1 MTTNYRI
8 LVVEDHKDWAQDIK
22 TCIKSSPS
30 LGASCSVDVVDNCA
44 HAVKM
49 MIEASYNLAVVDIK
63 LPNASE
69 GMCIMGICSN
79 LRRRI
84 PLIIVSGEISR
95 EQILESIQDYPIAP
109 EDIMLKHNFNEQL
122 FLERIQLLLTHSDK
136 PKHHETHAI
145 NKPSA
150 RKKVTF
156 WQALGGGIAALVSV
170 LTAYSIGYNAGKEY
184 QEQPL
189 TTNQVQACANNNEVT
204 VISKAGHKDQRVVL
218 IMRLLNQSGCIVTDI
233 RSVNSTSSNLRYYH
247 KADANE
253 AMLIGTFLKTKAG
266 LNLPVTYIPGQA
278 SKKPAGRIEI
288 WLGS

>member
-1 MTTNYRI
+1 MPANIRI
-8 LVVEDHKDWAQDIK
+8 LVAEDNHDWALKMKSHID
-22 TCIKSSPS
+22 SSPS
-30 LGASCSVDVVDNCA
+30 LGQRASVDLEDNCA
-44 HAVKM
+44 KAAKM
-49 MIEASYNLAVVDIK
+49 ITETSYDLAIVDIK
-63 LPNASE
+63 LPNECE
-69 GMCIMGICSN
+69 GLCLVGLCSN
-79 LRRRI
+79 LKPRI
-84 PLIIVSGEISR
+84 PLLIVSGEISR
-95 EQILESIQDYPIAP
+95 KQILESLKDFPIEPDDIILKQQYDRHVFLDRVQWLLEHPKQPKPQEAP
-109 EDIMLKHNFNEQL
+109 AVGQPQAGK
-122 FLERIQLLLTHSDK
+122 RIS
-136 PKHHETHAI
+136 
-145 NKPSA
+145 
-150 RKKVTF
+150 F

-247 KADANE
+247 KADAND